1 MGKEKTNVE
10 GLVGKHALVTKRISE
25 FDRGEAKL
33 EGKIWSAY
41 SENGITI
48 NEGTK
53 CEVVRIEG
61 VKAIVRPIT
70 EV

>member
-1 MGKEKTNVE
+1 MGRVKTNVE
-10 GLVGKHALVTKRISE
+10 GLVGRHALVTKKISE
-25 FDRGEAKL
+25 FDRGEVKL
-33 EGKIWSAY
+33 EGRIWSAY

-61 VKAIVRPIT
+61 VKAIVRPMQ